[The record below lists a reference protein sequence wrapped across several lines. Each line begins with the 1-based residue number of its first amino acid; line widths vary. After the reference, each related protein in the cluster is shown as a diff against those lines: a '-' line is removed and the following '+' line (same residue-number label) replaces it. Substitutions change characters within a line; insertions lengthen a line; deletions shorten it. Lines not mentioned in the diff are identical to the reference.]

1 MKLSDAIEGFF
12 ICKTG
17 NRKGDFSPKTIRLY
31 QHLLS
36 NLTKTLEDPEVK
48 NVTFRNLEQFMADL
62 AKPERGLSPYAQDN
76 YYKAIRSF
84 WNWAVESV
92 NAAPVHLD
100 LRQPIVVAEPV
111 IPFSKQDIKRIL
123 TACEYTTRTSPVSR
137 KPYTQ
142 SRQTETRDKT
152 MIYLLLDTG
161 LRIGELSRLT
171 LEDVFLDHNTLRVVP
186 YHTGKKSRPREIPFG
201 RATKRWLWQYITEY
215 KPGEKRP
222 IFGLTTTGMARLFTR
237 LGKRAGI
244 AKVHAHRF
252 RHTFAIEFIRNS
264 GDIFTLQYILGHSDL
279 TMCRRYLAIVK
290 ADAQNAHARASPVD
304 NWLE

>member
-17 NRKGDFSPKTIRLY
+17 NRKGDFSPKTIKLY

-36 NLTKTLEDPEVK
+36 KVVESLGDPEVETITSRDIEK
-48 NVTFRNLEQFMADL
+48 FMAGL
-62 AKPERGLSPYAQDN
+62 AKPERGLSAYAQDN

-84 WNWAVESV
+84 FNWAIDSV
-92 NAAPVHLD
+92 NAQPAHKA
-100 LRQPIVVAEPV
+100 LRQPIVIAEPV

-123 TACEYTTRTSPVSR
+123 AACEFTTRTCPVSR

-152 MIYLLLDTG
+152 IIYLLLDTG

-171 LEDVFLDHNTLRVVP
+171 MDDIFMDHNTLRVTP
-186 YHTGKKSRPREIPFG
+186 YHTGKKSRPREVPFG
-201 RATKRWLWQYITEY
+201 RLAKRWLWQFITEY
-215 KPGEKRP
+215 KPVNDRP
-222 IFGLTTTGMARLFTR
+222 MFGLTTTGLSRLFTR
-237 LGKRAGI
+237 LGKSAGMSG
-244 AKVHAHRF
+244 VHAHRF
-252 RHTFAIEFIRNS
+252 RHTFAIEYIRNS
-264 GDIFTLQYILGHSDL
+264 GDIFSLQYILGHSDL

-304 NWLE
+304 NWL